1 MNSIWKAEPTL
12 ILAFISACVS
22 LGVGFGLH
30 VTTEQAALI
39 QTVVI
44 SGLALI
50 NRSQVTSGAT
60 LEAMKPKDLQEAQ
73 NTSQPVGEIVKKLP

>member
-1 MNSIWKAEPTL
+1 MNSLWKAEPTL
-12 ILAFISACVS
+12 ILAFVSACVS

-44 SGLALI
+44 SGLALV

-60 LEAMKPKDLQEAQ
+60 LAAMQPQALAQ
-73 NTSQPVGEIVKKLP
+73 AQATPEPVGDIVKKLP